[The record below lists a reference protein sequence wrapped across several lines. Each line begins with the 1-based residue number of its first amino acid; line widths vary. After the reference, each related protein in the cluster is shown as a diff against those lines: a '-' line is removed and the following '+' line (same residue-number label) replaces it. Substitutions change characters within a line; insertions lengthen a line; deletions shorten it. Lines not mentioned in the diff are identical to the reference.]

1 MTTMSKSRA
10 FAFAIG
16 DVVHKYGVGHNY
28 YVLKVGRGVIVKKFR
43 DVAFYVFVM
52 YLLVQQPDI

>member
-1 MTTMSKSRA
+1 MSKSRA